1 MGEPERYHKLEEFM
15 AMRLEQL
22 RHIVIAG
29 ASNVFDFAMS
39 RNVSFRQNFERY
51 EPA

>member
-1 MGEPERYHKLEEFM
+1 
-15 AMRLEQL
+15 MRLEQF
-22 RHIVIAG
+22 RHIVIAR

-51 EPA
+51 KPAGMARNPVNILL